1 MVKQQTL
8 NLLSGGSSPSGLTK
22 PIYHSTN
29 LARQHFS
36 LDKCAGKE
44 YNCLM
49 NWIEGDAEV
58 VDAVWER
65 RASARWTR
73 RKIDNQ
79 WMLIM
84 LMSASLAWFAL
95 GMLVG
100 VWVS

>member
-1 MVKQQTL
+1 
-8 NLLSGGSSPSGLTK
+8 
-22 PIYHSTN
+22 
-29 LARQHFS
+29 
-36 LDKCAGKE
+36 
-44 YNCLM
+44 M

-65 RASARWTR
+65 RAAARWTR

-100 VWVS
+100 VWIS